1 MPVSAIP
8 EHRRCRFVAALD
20 KVDGMRTVPGLF
32 EGAVT
37 GMAEGYGRMAEKF
50 PRPPSPIRVSRKV
63 VRQFRNRSSRV

>member
-37 GMAEGYGRMAEKF
+37 GMAEGYGRKAEKSAATL
-50 PRPPSPIRVSRKV
+50 P
-63 VRQFRNRSSRV
+63 NSRVQEGGPAVSQPVEPC